1 MTERDERRDADAGVR
16 VRLAKASSPEEQID
30 LLKRHFIRR
39 ARSKSTAWIDDL
51 ADVAEECRLELPV
64 VRQAVSDLAW
74 QAREVGQ
81 PLLADSEN
89 GGRLSA
95 GSVFKQLCRQYLQGF
110 RLRFDFKFE
119 ALGAQLPAWL
129 RGHPG
134 DALLLALSAF
144 AGLGRGAPG
153 ALRAVETSL
162 GSSNS
167 DAVSRN
173 VCLHA
178 LWFGNHIEDQAERI
192 VQLSDEIINRGEDG
206 ANLYFWRA
214 YALRRMERFDDALKS
229 IDQAISL
236 HPVGMNIVHQDYV
249 RERALITTSRLLFSQ
264 VAEHAR
270 QVSEDLREE
279 LHQQLESAK
288 AELVQ
293 KQEDAQR
300 AVSDSLLKIVE
311 ILGLFIALVG
321 FLAGSG
327 VIVFRAIGFWQHFA
341 SMSILLVGAIVFFVL
356 LRLVINHKPVRRYA
370 GSSSR
375 SVSRRAKSGEMTS
388 AT

>member
-1 MTERDERRDADAGVR
+1 MTEQDERRQTDDGVR
-16 VRLAKASSPEEQID
+16 RRLANASSLVEQVD
-30 LLKRHFIRR
+30 LLKKHFMRR
-39 ARSKSTAWIDDL
+39 ARSKSTTWIDDL
-51 ADVAEECRLELPV
+51 AAVAEGCGLELPV

-81 PLLADSEN
+81 PLLADAGN
-89 GGRLSA
+89 GGQLGG
-95 GSVFKQLCRQYLQGF
+95 GSEFVQLCRQYLQGF

-119 ALGAQLPAWL
+119 DLGAQVPAWL
-129 RGHPG
+129 RSHPG
-134 DALLLALSAF
+134 DALLLALSGF
-144 AGLGRGAPG
+144 AGLGRGVPG

-162 GSSNS
+162 NSSNS

-192 VQLSDEIINRGEDG
+192 VRLSDEIIDRGEDG

-214 YALRRMERFDDALKS
+214 YALRRMERFDDALES

-249 RERALITTSRLLFSQ
+249 RERALITTSKLVLSQ

-270 QVSEDLREE
+270 QVAVDLRAE
-279 LHQQLESAK
+279 LDRQLEAAK
-288 AELVQ
+288 AELVK

-300 AVSDSLLKIVE
+300 AVSDSLLKIIE

-327 VIVFRAIGFWQHFA
+327 VIVFRALGFWQHFA
-341 SMSILLVGAIVFFVL
+341 SMAILLVGSITFFGL
-356 LRLVINHKPVRRYA
+356 LRLMIHHKSGGRYGISIRRTF
-370 GSSSR
+370 G
-375 SVSRRAKSGEMTS
+375 RAKSGDTTS
-388 AT
+388 VT

>member
-1 MTERDERRDADAGVR
+1 MAEQDERHQADDSVR
-16 VRLAKASSPEEQID
+16 RRLAKASSPDEQVD
-30 LLKRHFIRR
+30 LLKKHFLRR

-51 ADVAEECRLELPV
+51 AAVAESCGLELPV

-81 PLLADSEN
+81 PVLIDPGN
-89 GGRLSA
+89 GG
-95 GSVFKQLCRQYLQGF
+95 GSGFAELCRQYLHGF
-110 RLRFDFKFE
+110 RLRYDFKFE
-119 ALGAQLPAWL
+119 ELGVQVPTWL
-129 RGHPG
+129 RSHSS
-134 DALLLALSAF
+134 DALLLALSGF

-162 GSSNS
+162 NSPNS

-178 LWFGNHIEDQAERI
+178 LWFGNHVEDQAERI
-192 VQLSDEIINRGEDG
+192 VRLSDELINRGEDG

-214 YALRRMERFDDALKS
+214 YAFRRMERFDDALES

-249 RERALITTSRLLFSQ
+249 RERALITTSKLVLSQ
-264 VAEHAR
+264 VAEHAQ
-270 QVSEDLREE
+270 QVAVDLRAE
-279 LHQQLESAK
+279 LDRQLESAK
-288 AELVQ
+288 AELVK

-300 AVSDSLLKIVE
+300 AVSDSLLKIIE

-327 VIVFRAIGFWQHFA
+327 VIVFRALGFWQHFA
-341 SMSILLVGAIVFFVL
+341 SMAILLVGSVAFFGL
-356 LRLVINHKPVRRYA
+356 LRLVIHHKSGGRY
-370 GSSSR
+370 GISSR
-375 SVSRRAKSGEMTS
+375 RLFGRAKSGDTTS